1 MITKEDARRAAHA
14 VAEGYLTVLGN
25 SASEQETRGIL
36 ACCVNDLN
44 MVAFDD
50 TGDGGVVFVEAR
62 YEKGRL
68 IGVVLIP
75 FGEDAEEYC
84 AAVQDY
90 IGDAFDVEPETH
102 WLNGAS
108 AVGTMTTVVSPRSV
122 PFLKAL
128 FGGKVEAGPAVYD
141 HRTGEWTFEASL
153 PIEPTAPPSALGAY
167 GVPKKG
173 KKGKTARW

>member
-1 MITKEDARRAAHA
+1 MITKEDARRTAHA

-90 IGDAFDVEPETH
+90 IGDAFGVEPEAH
-102 WLNGAS
+102 WLDGAI
-108 AVGTMTTVVSPRSV
+108 AVGTMTMVASPL
-122 PFLKAL
+122 FKA
-128 FGGKVEAGPAVYD
+128 FASGKVAAGPAVYD
-141 HRTGEWTFEASL
+141 PGTGNWSVEVV
-153 PIEPTAPPSALGAY
+153 EPTAPPSAALGAY